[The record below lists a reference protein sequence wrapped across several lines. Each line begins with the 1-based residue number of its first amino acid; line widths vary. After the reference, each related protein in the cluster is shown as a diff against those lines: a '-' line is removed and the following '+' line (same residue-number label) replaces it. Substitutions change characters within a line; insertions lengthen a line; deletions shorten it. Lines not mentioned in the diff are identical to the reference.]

1 MAFAV
6 KGTLPNSKDVIYNV
20 EQAVGSNGANAAG
33 DVKLVQYMLRHIY
46 GNAAAGLAVDGYIGP
61 MTMSFIKRFQQDA
74 QKGVNNVLVDQRI
87 DRAFG
92 QTSSVSKT
100 VYTIL
105 LMNLALKKKNPN
117 AFASLPQNVPLS
129 ANPKD
134 NPYNPVKK
142 QVKLVVVYDSAPP
155 KRVEI
160 HYTDG
165 SVEVAQVSGQVVVD
179 GQVIG

>member
-74 QKGVNNVLVDQRI
+74 QKGGNNVLVDGSHA
-87 DRAFG
+87 DRVRAR
-92 QTSSVSKT
+92 SSSQE
-100 VYTIL
+100 
-105 LMNLALKKKNPN
+105 MR
-117 AFASLPQNVPLS
+117 
-129 ANPKD
+129 
-134 NPYNPVKK
+134 
-142 QVKLVVVYDSAPP
+142 
-155 KRVEI
+155 RVRS
-160 HYTDG
+160 T
-165 SVEVAQVSGQVVVD
+165 
-179 GQVIG
+179 